1 MDQRSSGD
9 SARNG
14 AVAGVAVSYQDILS
28 AAAAIDGAVERT
40 PFRHSRTLSDITGAE
55 VHVKFESFQYTASF
69 KERGA
74 LNRLLAFSDAEK
86 TRGVVAMSAGNHAQ
100 GIAYHA
106 RRLGIPA
113 TIVMPRFT
121 SFNKVRQT
129 EALGAKVI
137 LDGEFVDDAAAAAVA
152 LADRDGLTFVHPFDD
167 EMVIAG
173 QGTIALEM
181 LAERLDLEIV
191 VVPVGGGG
199 LIAGMAIAAKHL
211 KPDIEIVGVEAEAFP
226 NLRNLLEGTPI
237 VEGRST
243 IAEGIAVKN
252 VGALATAVAG
262 KLVDEILL
270 VSETDLERAII
281 LFFEVEKVV
290 AEGAGAAG
298 LAALLAHPDRF
309 KGRRVGL
316 ILTGGNIDS
325 MLLANVIQR
334 GLVRDGRVVGLR
346 IELPDVPGALA
357 GVARVIGEQGANIIE
372 THHQRIFSDISA
384 KSADIDIVVEMRDAE
399 HLRHLLTALSEAGF
413 TAHLLG
419 ERRSEAS

>member
-1 MDQRSSGD
+1 MDQRSSVE
-9 SARNG
+9 STETG

-40 PFRHSRTLSDITGAE
+40 PFRHSRTLSEITGAE

-74 LNRLLAFSDAEK
+74 LYRLLALSDAEK
-86 TRGVVAMSAGNHAQ
+86 ARGVVAMSAGNHAQ
-100 GIAYHA
+100 GVAYHA
-106 RRLGIPA
+106 LRLGIPA
-113 TIVMPRFT
+113 TVVMPKFT

-129 EALGAKVI
+129 EALGAKVN
-137 LDGEFVDDAAAAAVA
+137 LDGEFVDEAADVAQA

-167 EMVIAG
+167 EKVIAG

-181 LAERLDLEIV
+181 LAERPDLEIV

-211 KPDIEIVGVEAEAFP
+211 RPDIEIVGVEAEAFP
-226 NLRNLLEGTPI
+226 NLRNLLEEMPI
-237 VEGRST
+237 AEGGST

-262 KLVDEILL
+262 ELVDEVLL
-270 VSETDLERAII
+270 VSETELERAII

-298 LAALLAHPDRF
+298 LAALLAHAERF
-309 KGRRVGL
+309 RGRQVGL
-316 ILTGGNIDS
+316 ILTGGNIDA

-399 HLRHLLTALSEAGF
+399 QLRQLLTALSESGY

-419 ERRSEAS
+419 ERRAAAN